1 MRNLFQGGECG
12 PSGVEASTNQFKAMV
27 DMMIMG
33 NQNPEKVMEFA
44 NNSGVNFEQ
53 ELRNR
58 KM

>member
-1 MRNLFQGGECG
+1 M
-12 PSGVEASTNQFKAMV
+12 M
-27 DMMIMG
+27 DMMMMG

-53 ELRNR
+53 ELQNR